1 MDIKSNKLRG
11 IGFTDDG
18 DSSILHRFTLEGVT
32 SGVTAIVSTFDQPI
46 YYALQ
51 NESFQEIDIKLET
64 FKDIWKFY
72 NVRLTMS
79 FLFHEISDEVEIKQE
94 EQQIISIPENDPL
107 TTEIA
112 SIIPSRFNPV
122 KYYPQ
127 TNLVGKGHYFT
138 SKRKR

>member
-1 MDIKSNKLRG
+1 
-11 IGFTDDG
+11 
-18 DSSILHRFTLEGVT
+18 
-32 SGVTAIVSTFDQPI
+32 
-46 YYALQ
+46 
-51 NESFQEIDIKLET
+51 
-64 FKDIWKFY
+64 
-72 NVRLTMS
+72 MS